1 MQDHFQPVVIE
12 SYEDMNKFV
21 FLLIPVP
28 PKLSPFTSD
37 VIQHVGE
44 RASLTCSVTKGDLPL
59 TITWLKDGRPLDPSQ
74 RVSITQ
80 VDQFNSIL
88 LIESLS
94 PDHNGNYSC
103 VARNLAAEVSR
114 TQQLVVNGKQD
125 SVSVP
130 FFNLFSFFCSH
141 VFILLLI
148 LPVPPIIEPFSF
160 QDGLSEGMRTRTVCG
175 VSRGD
180 PPLAITWLKDGGTI
194 SSHLGV
200 NVSALDPYSSLLSIS
215 SLASTHSGD
224 YTCVASNPA
233 AEVRYMA
240 KLQVKGNNSN
250 ILLSLLVFFF
260 PFLNSRTARSPAV
273 CLRFRCFGTWECIGD
288 WSPRFVSQ
296 GNCCTSLVVC
306 CHFICACSLL
316 LHLCI
321 SLLFYYCQHYYSP
334 SQ

>member
-1 MQDHFQPVVIE
+1 MVIIHLWFKWQGRRSSRRTTATTLTLSHLFMPVPH
-12 SYEDMNKFV
+12 EDMNKCF

-37 VIQHVGE
+37 VTQHVGE

-130 FFNLFSFFCSH
+130 FFHSILFC
-141 VFILLLI
+141 LLSC
-148 LPVPPIIEPFSF
+148 F
-160 QDGLSEGMRTRTVCG
+160 
-175 VSRGD
+175 
-180 PPLAITWLKDGGTI
+180 
-194 SSHLGV
+194 
-200 NVSALDPYSSLLSIS
+200 YSSSNS
-215 SLASTHSGD
+215 SSSSYNWAFFLPRRAFRGHAHSHG
-224 YTCVASNPA
+224 VWREP
-233 AEVRYMA
+233 R
-240 KLQVKGNNSN
+240 
-250 ILLSLLVFFF
+250 
-260 PFLNSRTARSPAV
+260 RSPARHHMAQRWRHDF
-273 CLRFRCFGTWECIGD
+273 L
-288 WSPRFVSQ
+288 SPGSERVGSWP
-296 GNCCTSLVVC
+296 
-306 CHFICACSLL
+306 
-316 LHLCI
+316 
-321 SLLFYYCQHYYSP
+321 LF
-334 SQ
+334 

>member
-1 MQDHFQPVVIE
+1 MATI
-12 SYEDMNKFV
+12 
-21 FLLIPVP
+21 
-28 PKLSPFTSD
+28 
-37 VIQHVGE
+37 HVW
-44 RASLTCSVTKGDLPL
+44 RAIWQLRYRAHS
-59 TITWLKDGRPLDPSQ
+59 
-74 RVSITQ
+74 
-80 VDQFNSIL
+80 NSW
-88 LIESLS
+88 SM
-94 PDHNGNYSC
+94 
-103 VARNLAAEVSR
+103 
-114 TQQLVVNGKQD
+114 VN
-125 SVSVP
+125 STLCLCP

-250 ILLSLLVFFF
+250 ILLSLLLFVF

-296 GNCCTSLVVC
+296 GNCCTSLVMC
-306 CHFICACSLL
+306 CHFICACLLL

-321 SLLFYYCQHYYSP
+321 SLLFYYCHQYYSP

>member
-1 MQDHFQPVVIE
+1 
-12 SYEDMNKFV
+12 MNTCF
-21 FLLIPVP
+21 FLLIAVP

-37 VIQHVGE
+37 ITQHVGE

-59 TITWLKDGRPLDPSQ
+59 TIAWLKDGRPLDPSQ

-103 VARNLAAEVSR
+103 VARNMAAEVSR
-114 TQQLVVNGKQD
+114 TQQLMVNGNQRPRAL
-125 SVSVP
+125 SVCLCP
-130 FFNLFSFFCSH
+130 FFHLFSFLYSH
-141 VFILLLI
+141 VFIVLLI

-240 KLQVKGNNSN
+240 KLQVKGNVLT
-250 ILLSLLVFFF
+250 LLIFVF
-260 PFLNSRTARSPAV
+260 PFLNPRTARSPAV
-273 CLRFRCFGTWECIGD
+273 SLRFRCFGTWECTGG

-296 GNCCTSLVVC
+296 GNCCTSSVVC
-306 CHFICACSLL
+306 CPFICQACC
-316 LHLCI
+316 LHVCMSACLPAV
-321 SLLFYYCQHYYSP
+321 QPPHK
-334 SQ
+334 